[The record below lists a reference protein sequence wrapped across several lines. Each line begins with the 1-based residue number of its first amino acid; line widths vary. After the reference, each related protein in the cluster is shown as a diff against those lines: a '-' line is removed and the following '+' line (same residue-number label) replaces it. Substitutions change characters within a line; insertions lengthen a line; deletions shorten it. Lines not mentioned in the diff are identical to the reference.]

1 MSAIVYLVVYAAIII
16 FFAAAAYR
24 IAAYIRMPQ
33 HVRWELYP
41 IAHEAEKA
49 AYGGGYLE
57 ETDWW
62 TKPRNKSRISELKVM
77 IPEILFLKAVRE
89 HNRKLWYVSFPF
101 HFGMYLCITY
111 MVLLLL
117 GAICQIAGVS
127 SDSIILSAIFALT
140 NLCGPA
146 GFILCI
152 AGAAGLFYRR
162 VTDPGL
168 RDYSAFEHY
177 FNLGLF
183 ALTMLVALM
192 TWLFA
197 DPSFYK
203 SREIVMNL
211 LSFKFSP
218 IDSSLLILQMLLIS
232 FVIAYIPLTHMSHFF
247 MKYFLYHDIRWGDS
261 PNIDSPSTDEKI
273 GVVLNYPVSW
283 AAPHIAG
290 HGKSTWAEVATFN
303 PAAEEENKKE
313 QT

>member
-1 MSAIVYLVVYAAIII
+1 MSTIVYIAVYAAIII
-16 FFAAAAYR
+16 FFAAASYR
-24 IAAYIRMPQ
+24 IIAYIRLPQ

-41 IAHEAEKA
+41 VAHEGEKA

-62 TKPRNKSRISELKVM
+62 TKPRQKSRINELKVM
-77 IPEILFLKAVRE
+77 IPEILFLKAVWE
-89 HNRKLWYVSFPF
+89 HNRKLWYVTFPF

-111 MVLLLL
+111 MALLLF
-117 GAICQIAGVS
+117 GAISLIAGIS
-127 SDSIILSAIFALT
+127 SDSILLSAIFALT

-146 GFILCI
+146 GFLLCI

-162 VTDPGL
+162 MTDPGL
-168 RDYSAFEHY
+168 KDYSAFEHY

-183 ALTMLVALM
+183 VLTMLVALM
-192 TWLFA
+192 TWLFI
-197 DPSFYK
+197 DPSFIK
-203 SREIVMNL
+203 NREIVMNL
-211 LSFKFSP
+211 LRFNFSP
-218 IDSSLLILQMLLIS
+218 IDSPLLILQMLLIS
-232 FVIAYIPLTHMSHFF
+232 FVIAYIPLTHMSHLF

-290 HGKSTWAEVATFN
+290 HGKTTWAEVATFN
-303 PAAEEENKKE
+303 PAAETENKKE
-313 QT
+313 